1 MRTNWQIKMHQKMQ
15 YPLHRFQLVSWAI
28 SRPFARASAANRQRS
43 FVIAPH
49 LLAGR
54 ADMYERPMKTVWIYV
69 DTGKEVGRSTIQ
81 GLCQ

>member
-1 MRTNWQIKMHQKMQ
+1 MRTNWQIKIHEKN
-15 YPLHRFQLVSWAI
+15 AI
-28 SRPFARASAANRQRS
+28 SSPPISTCEFDDLSSLRASLAANRQRS

-69 DTGKEVGRSTIQ
+69 DTGKEVGTSTIQ